1 LWASAETGNDF
12 DIIGNRQEASVNT
25 LQKNL
30 RVMASAAILT
40 AATAG
45 LPVLALA
52 QEAAKPAA
60 PAAKPAVPEK
70 KITQA
75 EYDAYNAAAV
85 DLGKGDFAKALAD
98 LDAWKQKFPNSD
110 YVNDGKASYVQAYAG
125 SKQYARA
132 IDTAGELLSGDIDSL
147 FPDPEGGPLVVL
159 KVLLAVCQTAMQ
171 VPLPTEPQAATI
183 RKAAGLLQNY
193 TRKAEGY
200 TDDQWKQLH
209 GQVDPIAKQAVYFI
223 TVSPAIDALTKKDYD
238 NAEAAFRKAL
248 QAYPDNVVV
257 AYNLA
262 RTLMGEY
269 FAKTHLEKFPEALY
283 LYARAASLDPTA
295 SGVTKAWQ
303 TTETGNPTKA
313 LTSYYTQYHGSDE
326 GLAALKDLAVK
337 SPTPPEGF
345 TVKSVAEV
353 KKDKDDAFAAAHP
366 ELARWLATKTAL
378 TEGGDAYF
386 KESLLDAQMPK
397 LTGKVLDGKPACN
410 SKSLIVALSDEKT
423 PEVTLVLD
431 TPIKGKP
438 TAGVDITWE
447 GAVAKA
453 FTATPFNLTM
463 EMEQAK
469 VEGIE
474 KGACTL
480 VRPPATKKAVP
491 PAAKKQ

>member
-1 LWASAETGNDF
+1 M
-12 DIIGNRQEASVNT
+12 NT
-25 LQKNL
+25 LQKNF

-45 LPVLALA
+45 LPILAQA

-60 PAAKPAVPEK
+60 AAAKPATPEK

-85 DLGKGDFAKALAD
+85 DLGKGDFAKAIAD
-98 LDAWKQKFPNSD
+98 LDAWKQKFPTSD
-110 YVNDGKASYVQAYAG
+110 YANDGKASYVQAYAG
-125 SKQYARA
+125 AKQYSKA
-132 IDTAGELLSGDIDSL
+132 IAVAGELLSGDIDSQ
-147 FPDPEGGPLVVL
+147 FPDPKAGPLVVL

-171 VPLPTEPQAATI
+171 VPLPSEQEAATI
-183 RKAAGLLQNY
+183 GKAADLLQKY

-223 TVSPAIDALTKKDYD
+223 TVSPAIDALQKKDYD
-238 NAEAAFRKAL
+238 AAEAGFRKAL
-248 QAYPDNVVV
+248 QAYPENVVV

-262 RTLMGEY
+262 RTLVAEY

-283 LYARAASLDPTA
+283 LYARAATLDPAA

-303 TTETGNPTKA
+303 ATETGNPTKA

-326 GLAALKDLAVK
+326 GLAELKALSVK
-337 SPTPPEGF
+337 SPAPPEGF
-345 TVKSVAEV
+345 TVLSKAEGEA
-353 KKDKDDAFAAAHP
+353 KGQADFAKAHP
-366 ELARWLATKTAL
+366 ELAQWQATKTAL
-378 TEGGDAYF
+378 VAGGDAYF
-386 KESLLDAQMPK
+386 KESLLDAQLPK
-397 LTGKVLDGKPACN
+397 FKGKVLDGKPACN

-447 GAVAKA
+447 GAIAKA

-469 VEGIE
+469 VEGLE
-474 KGACTL
+474 KGACPTA
-480 VRPPATKKAVP
+480 VRPPAARKAVP
-491 PAAKKQ
+491 PPAKKQ

>member
-1 LWASAETGNDF
+1 LWASVETGNDF

-45 LPVLALA
+45 LPALALA
-52 QEAAKPAA
+52 QEAAKPAPA
-60 PAAKPAVPEK
+60 AAKPAVPAK
-70 KITQA
+70 TITPA
-75 EYDAYNAAAV
+75 EYEAYNAAQV
-85 DLGKGDFAKALAD
+85 DLGKGDFAKALAG

-125 SKQYARA
+125 SKQYAKA
-132 IDTAGELLSGDIDSL
+132 IETAGDLLSGDIDSL
-147 FPDPEGGPLVVL
+147 FPDPKGGPLVVL
-159 KVLLAVCQTAMQ
+159 KVLIAVCQTAMQ
-171 VPLPTEPQAATI
+171 VPLPTEPQGATI
-183 RKAAGLLQNY
+183 RKAADLLQKY

-223 TVSPAIDALTKKDYD
+223 TVSPGIDALTKKDYD
-238 NAEAAFRKAL
+238 SAEAAFRKAF

-283 LYARAASLDPTA
+283 LYARAASLDPTT

-303 TTETGNPTKA
+303 TTEQGNPTKA
-313 LTSYYTQYHGSDE
+313 LTSYYTQYHGSED
-326 GLAALKDLAVK
+326 GLAALKELAVK

-345 TVKSVAEV
+345 TVKSKAEV
-353 KKDKDDAFAAAHP
+353 EAQSQADFAKDHP
-366 ELARWLATKTAL
+366 ELAQWQATKKAL
-378 TEGGDAYF
+378 VEGGDAYF
-386 KESLLDAQMPK
+386 KESLLDAQLPK
-397 LTGKVLDGKPACN
+397 FKGKVLDGKPACN

-447 GAVAKA
+447 GAIAKA
-453 FTATPFNLTM
+453 YAATPFNLTM
-463 EMEQAK
+463 DIEQAK

-474 KGACTL
+474 KSACTL
-480 VRPPATKKAVP
+480 VRPPVTKKAVP